1 MLTAAEAAARLG
13 VKRESLYAYVSR
25 GMLDRRLSEDGRT
38 SLFALHDV
46 ERLRTERRRGR
57 PASTSI
63 DLTVTTSLTQISDD
77 GVWYRGVPLADIA
90 GRWSFERAAEW
101 LWHGV
106 DDEHV
111 RLPRRSTSPG
121 RGESTTSSR

>member
-1 MLTAAEAAARLG
+1 MLMRSTMLTAAEAAARLG

-25 GMLDRRLSEDGRT
+25 GMLDRRLADDGRT
-38 SLFALHDV
+38 SLFALQDV

-63 DLTVTTSLTQISDD
+63 DLSVTTSLTQISDE
-77 GVWYRGVPLADIA
+77 GVWYRGVPLTDIA
-90 GRWSFERAAEW
+90 GRWSFERTAEW

-106 DDEHV
+106 D
-111 RLPRRSTSPG
+111 
-121 RGESTTSSR
+121 

>member
-1 MLTAAEAAARLG
+1 MLTASEAAARLG

-25 GMLDRRLSEDGRT
+25 GMLDRRLAEDGRT

-63 DLTVTTSLTQISDD
+63 DLTVTTSLTQISATASAFRS
-77 GVWYRGVPLADIA
+77 VTEKSTAAARA
-90 GRWSFERAAEW
+90 RW
-101 LWHGV
+101 
-106 DDEHV
+106 
-111 RLPRRSTSPG
+111 TN
-121 RGESTTSSR
+121 SRTDS